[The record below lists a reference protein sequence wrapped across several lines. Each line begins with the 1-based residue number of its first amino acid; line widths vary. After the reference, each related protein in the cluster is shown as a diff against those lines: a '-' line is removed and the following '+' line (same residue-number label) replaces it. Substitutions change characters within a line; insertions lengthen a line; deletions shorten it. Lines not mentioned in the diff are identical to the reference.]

1 MFHTFQSNTKVKLS
15 CHTRNTNTVTY
26 LLSVHYHIYT
36 SILWNIY
43 ALLLSLYLYIYALLS
58 IHLYYTRMYKF
69 NLHSHWQRWCQF
81 PSVRCVQGPYVN
93 VPVQIKAIESKYPLF
108 VVPRLPSPLF
118 VAPRPRPRHGTPGGG
133 GGGAAIV
140 GFLCI
145 LRILR
150 SPSRP
155 ATALCTLDP
164 VAKDYTREDVARLAT
179 S

>member
-1 MFHTFQSNTKVKLS
+1 MGIKIEVSNKCKYFFQEHSNFV
-15 CHTRNTNTVTY
+15 
-26 LLSVHYHIYT
+26 YT
-36 SILWNIY
+36 DKS
-43 ALLLSLYLYIYALLS
+43 
-58 IHLYYTRMYKF
+58 
-69 NLHSHWQRWCQF
+69 
-81 PSVRCVQGPYVN
+81 CVQGPYVN

-118 VAPRPRPRHGTPGGG
+118 VAPRPGPGTPGGGGG

-164 VAKDYTREDVARLAT
+164 VQIIYKRRRG
-179 S
+179 

>member
-1 MFHTFQSNTKVKLS
+1 MHYYLHIHTSMH
-15 CHTRNTNTVTY
+15 C
-26 LLSVHYHIYT
+26 
-36 SILWNIY
+36 
-43 ALLLSLYLYIYALLS
+43 YLYIFTTRGCIYSTCILTALV
-58 IHLYYTRMYKF
+58 
-69 NLHSHWQRWCQF
+69 
-81 PSVRCVQGPYVN
+81 SVPPVSGVSSVQGPYVN

-108 VVPRLPSPLF
+108 VAPRLPSPLF
-118 VAPRPRPRHGTPGGG
+118 VAPRPGPGTPGGGGG

-164 VAKDYTREDVARLAT
+164 VQIIYKRRRG
-179 S
+179 

>member
-1 MFHTFQSNTKVKLS
+1 MIIHFGLRHINTEYEDSELS
-15 CHTRNTNTVTY
+15 IPICT
-26 LLSVHYHIYT
+26 
-36 SILWNIY
+36 
-43 ALLLSLYLYIYALLS
+43 LLS
-58 IHLYYTRMYKF
+58 IHLYNISQHLCIIIFISIHLCIVIYTSL
-69 NLHSHWQRWCQF
+69 LHADVLYSTCILTALVSD
-81 PSVRCVQGPYVN
+81 PPVSGVSSIQGPYVN

-108 VVPRLPSPLF
+108 VAPRLPSPLF
-118 VAPRPRPRHGTPGGG
+118 VAPRPGPGTPGGG

-164 VAKDYTREDVARLAT
+164 VQIIYKRRRG
-179 S
+179 